1 MTRLF
6 VATLAIIGLISP
18 ASAQKPAETS
28 PAKTVKLTG
37 CLASVTGP
45 GGGALPNNAV
55 LKSGVP
61 QMSPEEHAKMSSG
74 AATSKPKPADYELS
88 APPSVGLA
96 KHVGHTVEISGAM
109 TPSPHGNP
117 DAVPL
122 QGGKHGLR
130 EHVSVTS
137 LRHIAPKCS

>member
-6 VATLAIIGLISP
+6 VATLAILGCISS
-18 ASAQKPAETS
+18 ASAQKPTQTAPS
-28 PAKTVKLTG
+28 KTVKVTG

-61 QMSPEEHAKMSSG
+61 LMSPEEHAKMSS
-74 AATSKPKPADYELS
+74 ATATSKPKPADYELS

-117 DAVPL
+117 DTVPL

-130 EHVSVTS
+130 EHISVTS

>member
-6 VATLAIIGLISP
+6 VATLAIIGFLSH
-18 ASAQKPAETS
+18 ASAQKPAETT
-28 PAKTVKLTG
+28 PLKAVRLTG

-45 GGGALPNNAV
+45 GGGALPNNAL
-55 LKSGVP
+55 LKSGVS
-61 QMSPEEHAKMSSG
+61 QMSPDEHAKMSS
-74 AATSKPKPADYELS
+74 ATATSKLKPADYELS

-96 KHVGHTVEISGAM
+96 KHIGHTVEISGAI

-117 DAVPL
+117 DMVPP

-130 EHVSVTS
+130 EHISVTS
-137 LRHIAPKCS
+137 LRHIAAKCS